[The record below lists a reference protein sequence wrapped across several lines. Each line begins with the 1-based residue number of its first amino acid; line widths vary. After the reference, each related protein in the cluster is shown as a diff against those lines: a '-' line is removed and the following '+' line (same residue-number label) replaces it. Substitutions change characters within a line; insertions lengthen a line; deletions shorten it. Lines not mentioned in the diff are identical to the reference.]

1 MSDSFSQAGQHR
13 TDLLGIF
20 ANHGVAA
27 NLLMVMMLLAG
38 VLALKQLNVQFFP
51 TFELETITV
60 NTIWSGASS
69 EDVERSIT
77 IPLEQRLRNVD
88 HLKEMTSTSAPNT
101 SGITLEFDEGTNIVL
116 ALDQVR
122 KQVDDFVSLPQDAE
136 EPEVGQSVRYETVAR
151 LLISGPEDLG
161 ELRTLARQFE
171 RDLLARGIDKI
182 DFVGLPKESIEI
194 SIPSEQLRR
203 LGLSLS
209 QIGERIDAQSQDLPA
224 GLIGENDGT
233 RELRSLNQRRE
244 PAQFGDLPVV
254 GEEAY
259 RIDLDAIAEIKRKPK
274 QGASTISVN
283 DGKAVVMVLKR
294 AETGDSLVSAEI
306 LRQWVDEVAPTLP
319 PNIELRVFS
328 ERWELIKQRIM
339 LLVTNGLGGLV
350 LVLGI
355 LYLFLSSRVA
365 FWVAVGIPVS
375 FMATLAVLY
384 ITGGS
389 INMVSLFALIMAL
402 GIIVDDAIV
411 VGEDAQAHFDRGEAP
426 LKAAEGGARRMLAPV
441 MASSL
446 TTIAAFLP
454 LMLIGGRM
462 GNIMFAIPLVIVCII
477 IASLVESFLILPGHL
492 RHAFSHSSR
501 GQRSRIRKRL
511 DDGFARLR
519 DDIFRPLVQVAIEFR
534 WTTLAFSVSTL
545 LFTLGLLSGGRVG
558 WQFFPSPESTT
569 VYANVRFVA
578 GTSEETV
585 DQFLDHLE
593 QSLEQTKATYDE
605 QVVETA
611 YVSHAAS
618 SGRGRIITGER
629 NGSMYVELT
638 APDSRNVTNNRFI
651 EDWRRRVKVPAGV
664 ESFTISARRTGPHSQ
679 DLNIRLNGE
688 EAQALKAASLA
699 LQEALKEIPGVSA
712 VDDDLPYG
720 REQLIYSLT
729 PEGEALGL
737 TIMDM
742 GGQLRAAYD
751 GIRLQRFQEGP
762 DEIEVRVR
770 LPETEQRNLTSLD
783 QLPIRLPNDEFVPLS
798 SVASWRSKQGF
809 ESLRHA
815 DGRLSVSVT
824 GNVNPAI
831 GNAQEIIDGLKLVTL
846 PELASR
852 YGISYS
858 FEGSAASQR
867 DTLSDL
873 RIGVGVALILIYL
886 VLAWVFSSYGWPLIV
901 MTIIPLGLT
910 GAILGHWIMGMNM
923 TLLSIF
929 GFFALSGIVVND
941 SIILVTFYKHIRA
954 GGLAIRE
961 ALVEAACQRLRAV
974 LLTSLTTIA
983 GLTPLLFETSRQAQ
997 FLIPMVTSIAFGLAF
1012 ATLLILLVVPCL
1024 LSLYEDARL
1033 WIIEHRAIGLDFML
1047 QRDHDTHARL
1057 HERPMES
1064 QSQVQHRV
1072 SETQP

>member
-1 MSDSFSQAGQHR
+1 MSDSFNQAGQHR

-20 ANHGVAA
+20 ANHRVAA

-38 VLALKQLNVQFFP
+38 ALALKKLNVQFFP
-51 TFELETITV
+51 TFELESITV
-60 NTIWSGASS
+60 STIWSGASA
-69 EDVERSIT
+69 EDVETGIT
-77 IPLEQRLRNVD
+77 NPLEQRLRNVD

-101 SGITLEFDEGTNIVL
+101 SGITLEFDEGTEITL
-116 ALDQVR
+116 ALNQVK
-122 KQVDDFVSLPQDAE
+122 KQVDDFVNLPQDAE
-136 EPEVGQSVRYETVAR
+136 EPKVAQIVRYESVAR
-151 LLISGPEDLG
+151 LLVSGPADLG
-161 ELRTLARQFE
+161 ELRTLVRQFE
-171 RDLLARGIDKI
+171 RELLARGIDNI
-182 DFVGLPKESIEI
+182 DFEGLPEESIEI
-194 SIPSEQLRR
+194 SVPSEQLRR
-203 LGLSLS
+203 LGLNLA
-209 QIGERIDAQSQDLPA
+209 QIGERIDEQSQDLPA

-244 PAQFGDLPVV
+244 PARFGDLPVV
-254 GEEAY
+254 GDQAH
-259 RIDLDAIAEIKRKPK
+259 RMDLNAIAEIQRKPK
-274 QGASTISVN
+274 QGASTITT
-283 DGKAVVMVLKR
+283 DGKQAVVMVLR
-294 AETGDSLVSAEI
+294 RTETGDSLKSAEI
-306 LRQWVDEVAPTLP
+306 LRQWLDEVTPTLP
-319 PNIELRVFS
+319 PNIQVHLFN

-339 LLVTNGLGGLV
+339 LLVINGLGGLA
-350 LVLGI
+350 LVLAI

-384 ITGGS
+384 AAGGS

-411 VGEDAQAHFDRGEAP
+411 VGEDAQAHFDRGEEP
-426 LKAAEGGARRMLAPV
+426 LKASEGGARRMLAPV

-462 GNIMFAIPLVIVCII
+462 GNIMFAIPLVIICII

-492 RHAFSHSSR
+492 RHAFSHGSR
-501 GQRSRIRKRL
+501 GQRSRTRKRL
-511 DDGFARLR
+511 DNGFAHLR
-519 DDIFRPLVQVAIEFR
+519 DDIFRPLIQLAIEFR
-534 WTTLAFSVSTL
+534 WATLAFGISML
-545 LFTLGLLSGGRVG
+545 LFAVGLLSGGRVG

-569 VYANVRFVA
+569 VYANARFVA
-578 GTSEETV
+578 GTAENTV
-585 DQFLDHLE
+585 DQFLLHLE
-593 QSLEQTKATYDE
+593 QTLEQTKAAYNE
-605 QVVETA
+605 ELVETA
-611 YVSHAAS
+611 YVSHGAT
-618 SGRGRIITGER
+618 SGRGRAISGER
-629 NGSMYVELT
+629 NGSIYVELT
-638 APDSRNVTNNRFI
+638 APDSRSVTNSQFI
-651 EDWRRRVKVPAGV
+651 QEWRKQVQVPAGI

-679 DLNIRLNGE
+679 DLDIRLNGDDP
-688 EAQALKAASLA
+688 QALKAASLA

-712 VDDDLPYG
+712 IDDDLPYG

-737 TIMDM
+737 TIMSV
-742 GGQLRAAYD
+742 GRQLRAAYD

-762 DEIEVRVR
+762 DEIEVRIR

-783 QLPIRLPNDEFVPLS
+783 QLPIRLPNDQFAPLN
-798 SVASWRSKQGF
+798 SVASWRAKQGF

-815 DGRLSVSVT
+815 DGRLSVSIT
-824 GNVNPAI
+824 GNVNPAVA
-831 GNAQEIIDGLKLVTL
+831 NAQEIINGLKAATL

-873 RIGVGVALILIYL
+873 RIGVALALILIYL

-901 MTIIPLGLT
+901 MAIIPLGLT
-910 GAILGHWIMGMNM
+910 GAILGHWIMDMNM

-954 GGLAIRE
+954 GGMGVSD

-1012 ATLLILLVVPCL
+1012 ATLLILLVVPSL
-1024 LSLYEDARL
+1024 LSIYEDAMQWL
-1033 WIIEHRAIGLDFML
+1033 IERRAVGHRSASL
-1047 QRDHDTHARL
+1047 
-1057 HERPMES
+1057 P
-1064 QSQVQHRV
+1064 
-1072 SETQP
+1072 